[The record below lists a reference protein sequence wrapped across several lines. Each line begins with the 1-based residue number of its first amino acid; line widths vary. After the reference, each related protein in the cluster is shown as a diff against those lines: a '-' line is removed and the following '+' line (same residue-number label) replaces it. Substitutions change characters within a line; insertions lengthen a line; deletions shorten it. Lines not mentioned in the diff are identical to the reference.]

1 MITRVYLYFFSTL
14 LFIVPRM
21 SRAAASRAFDFGT
34 WAKKLD
40 VPRVAEGE
48 DQVGA
53 TAQVI
58 INATNAALTFIGLL
72 AMIGLIIAGFLYLT
86 AGGNKERVDT
96 AKGMIRNV
104 IVGIALILLAFVV
117 TNFVIG
123 FIAQSLGAFDEP
135 PE

>member
-1 MITRVYLYFFSTL
+1 MMIRIFYALFAAFLFAAPRVL
-14 LFIVPRM
+14 
-21 SRAAASRAFDFGT
+21 RAASKAFDFDT

-40 VPRVAEGE
+40 VPRITGE

-58 INATNAALTFIGLL
+58 INATNTALTFIGLL

-123 FIAQSLGAFDEP
+123 FIAQSLGAFEEP

>member
-58 INATNAALTFIGLL
+58 INATNAH
-72 AMIGLIIAGFLYLT
+72 
-86 AGGNKERVDT
+86 
-96 AKGMIRNV
+96 
-104 IVGIALILLAFVV
+104 
-117 TNFVIG
+117 
-123 FIAQSLGAFDEP
+123 
-135 PE
+135 